1 MDHLLAQAGLEM
13 VRYAEDFVILCR
25 TADVAVQAL
34 ELVTQWTIDNGLT
47 LHPTKTKIVDSRTVS
62 FALQTIQ
69 VCMS

>member
-13 VRYAEDFVILCR
+13 VRYAEDFVIFCR